1 MRSEDGATEME
12 SVGSRHVASM
22 PRDACSRGSDDRRGV
37 EADEDESARGSGG
50 GHYWGELRHG
60 SG

>member
-1 MRSEDGATEME
+1 ME

-22 PRDACSRGSDDRRGV
+22 PRDACSGGCDDRRGV
-37 EADEDESARGSGG
+37 EADEDESAGGSGG
-50 GHYWGELRHG
+50 EICWGEFRHG